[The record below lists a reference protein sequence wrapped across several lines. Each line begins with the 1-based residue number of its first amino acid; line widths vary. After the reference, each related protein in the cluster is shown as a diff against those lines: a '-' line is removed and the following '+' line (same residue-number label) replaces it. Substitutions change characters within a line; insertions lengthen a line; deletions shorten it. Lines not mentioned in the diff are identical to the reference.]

1 MFRLSVVFLLVGGT
15 SPVLCKAS
23 KPGSPSC
30 TIQPGIGKAA
40 ARSLAGGHGLLGG
53 FPSLRSRLFCC
64 QDARGAALHL
74 SPQVL
79 EHEKGQ
85 IIHVP
90 SNFSKFFSWLVLL
103 SLSAHEKSSQLVAS
117 ERPPKVKRNHNFFK
131 KLVFLSE
138 HHGYPSIR

>member
-1 MFRLSVVFLLVGGT
+1 MFA
-15 SPVLCKAS
+15 PVLCEVS
-23 KPGSPSC
+23 KPEGPLSVQS
-30 TIQPGIGKAA
+30 GIGKAA

-64 QDARGAALHL
+64 QGARGAALHL

-103 SLSAHEKSSQLVAS
+103 SLSAHEKSSQLVAN
-117 ERPPKVKRNHNFFK
+117 ERGPNVLKNLNFLKDF
-131 KLVFLSE
+131 FS
-138 HHGYPSIR
+138 